1 VTDERCSQ
9 IPGFLWWLP
18 AKLLIKENVIMR
30 SIAGVFVAQADA
42 ERAARKLRSIGLTD
56 KKITLLKPGTAA
68 EVSRE
73 VESVDTEGTEQP
85 GVAKAIGGVVGA
97 AAGMAGG
104 FELGTLASA
113 FIPGV
118 GPVVALGLWGAAILG
133 LAGAGAGVA
142 AGAAVED
149 AATEGLPADELFVYE
164 DALRRGRT
172 VLIALCDDDVTAASA
187 HELLKAE
194 GAETIDSARDQWWI
208 GLRSAEREHY
218 LKLNEDFDKQEKF
231 YRLGF
236 EASLHAKNRCKEFD
250 QIASEM
256 ANHIEELHRQHPG
269 AEIEDAYRRGYER
282 GRTYYEALCAK
293 TKAPPTP

>member
-1 VTDERCSQ
+1 
-9 IPGFLWWLP
+9 
-18 AKLLIKENVIMR
+18 MR
-30 SIAGVFVAQADA
+30 GVAGVFVTRVDA
-42 ERAARKLRSIGLTD
+42 ERAARKLSSIGLTND
-56 KKITLLKPGTAA
+56 HITLLAPGTSEQVSN
-68 EVSRE
+68 EVK
-73 VESVDTEGTEQP
+73 SVATDATEQP
-85 GVAKAIGGVVGA
+85 GIAKAMGGVMGA

-104 FELGTLASA
+104 FGLGTLASA

-172 VLIALCDDDVTAASA
+172 VLIALCKDEATAASA

-194 GAETIDSARDQWWI
+194 GAETVDAARDEWWI

-218 LKLNEDFDKQEKF
+218 LKLNENFDKEEKF

-256 ANHIEELHRQHPG
+256 AEHIEELHRLHPG
-269 AEIEDAYRRGYER
+269 AEVEDAYRRGYER

-293 TKAPPTP
+293 TQAPAQ